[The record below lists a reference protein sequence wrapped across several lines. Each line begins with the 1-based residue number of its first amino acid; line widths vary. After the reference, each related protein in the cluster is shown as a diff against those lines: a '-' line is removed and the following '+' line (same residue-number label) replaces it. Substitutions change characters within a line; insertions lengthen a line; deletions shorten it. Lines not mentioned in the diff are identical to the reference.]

1 VRRPSSCKPA
11 GQARGSG
18 CSGSIA
24 FFFDPDLLFI
34 AADLLSSVVQ
44 DLDLFITLRVVAAG
58 ALKATTPALVNNC

>member
-34 AADLLSSVVQ
+34 
-44 DLDLFITLRVVAAG
+44 TLRVVAAG